1 MSVYVG
7 IDVHR
12 KRSQVAVV
20 TEDGTVQLNKNVVNG
35 SEPMLRLIGDLPS
48 GTPVAFEAAFGW
60 GWLVQLLEDYGFDA
74 HLVHPLRCKAI
85 ASARLKNDKVDA
97 AILAQLLRADLLP
110 EAWIAPP
117 AVRQLRALLRHR
129 ASLVRL
135 GTQQR
140 NRIHAVA
147 ADHGYDRPASY
158 WTGPGRGWLAELD
171 LPPASREIVTDCLAV
186 IDGLAPVIDR
196 IDGELHQHA
205 KADPRV
211 TVLRELPGV
220 GEFTALVMLA
230 EIGDITRF
238 PSARKLASWAG
249 LTPTVRG
256 SDLTV
261 RHGHISKQG
270 SAWLRWVMNQ
280 AAQTAK
286 RSPEFAATYPGIAKR
301 RGKKI
306 ATIAIARKLLTRAYH
321 LLAETQA
328 TDPRQAN
335 RNHPSSPSRIP
346 RRLPAS
352 SSFVLTAT
360 RLRALQLDL
369 GHAAAG
375 PGSYEEG
382 SRTTVSTARR
392 HA

>member
-20 TEDGTVQLNKNVVNG
+20 TGDGTVELNKNVVNG
-35 SEPMLRLIGDLPS
+35 SEPMLRLIGDLPP

-60 GWLVQLLEDYGFDA
+60 GWLAALLEDYGFEA

-97 AILAQLLRADLLP
+97 ATLAQLLRADLLP

-129 ASLVRL
+129 AGLVRL

-140 NRIHAVA
+140 NRIHAVV
-147 ADHGYDRPASY
+147 ADFGFDRSGSY
-158 WTGPGRGWLAELD
+158 LSGPGRGWLAGLE
-171 LPPASREIVTDCLAV
+171 LPPVSREVVADCLAV

-196 IDGELHQHA
+196 IDGELRQHA

-211 TVLRELPGV
+211 KTLTTLPGV
-220 GEFTALVMLA
+220 GQFTALVMLA
-230 EIGDITRF
+230 EIGDISRF

-256 SDLTV
+256 SDRTV

-270 SAWLRWVMNQ
+270 SAWLRWVLNQ

-286 RSPEFAATYPGIAKR
+286 RSPDFAATYSAIAKR

-306 ATIAIARKLLTRAYH
+306 ATIAISRKLLTRAWH
-321 LLAETQA
+321 LLDDMQA
-328 TDPRQAN
+328 TNTNEP
-335 RNHPSSPSRIP
+335 P
-346 RRLPAS
+346 RRP
-352 SSFVLTAT
+352 
-360 RLRALQLDL
+360 
-369 GHAAAG
+369 
-375 PGSYEEG
+375 
-382 SRTTVSTARR
+382 
-392 HA
+392 

>member
-20 TEDGTVQLNKNVVNG
+20 GEDGKVQLNRNVVNG
-35 SEPMLRLIGDLPS
+35 QEQVLRLIGGLPA
-48 GTPVAFEAAFGW
+48 GTPVAFEAAYGW
-60 GWLVQLLEDYGFDA
+60 GWLVQLLEDYGFDP
-74 HLVHPLRCKAI
+74 HMVHPLRCKAI

-110 EAWIAPP
+110 EAWIAPQP
-117 AVRQLRALLRHR
+117 VRQLRAQLRHR

-135 GTQQR
+135 GTQLR

-147 ADHGYDRPASY
+147 ADFGYDRPGSY

-171 LPPASREIVTDCLAV
+171 LPPVSREIVTDCLAS
-186 IDGLAPVIDR
+186 IDALAPVIDR
-196 IDGELHQHA
+196 LDGELHQRA
-205 KADPRV
+205 RADPRV
-211 TVLRELPGV
+211 KILMTLPGV
-220 GEFTALVMLA
+220 GEFTALVLLA
-230 EIGDITRF
+230 EIGDIGRF
-238 PSARKLASWAG
+238 GSARKLASWAG

-286 RSPEFAATYPGIAKR
+286 RSPEFSASYAAIAKR

-321 LLAETQA
+321 LLAEEQSAGDTQHDEA
-328 TDPRQAN
+328 TYQRCSLTTRMLPR
-335 RNHPSSPSRIP
+335 PGGSPNS
-346 RRLPAS
+346 
-352 SSFVLTAT
+352 
-360 RLRALQLDL
+360 
-369 GHAAAG
+369 GHARPRG
-375 PGSYEEG
+375 M
-382 SRTTVSTARR
+382 SRPTRPRSIT
-392 HA
+392 